1 MQGLKISSKSQQ
13 GCIFVYDEKPPMKKS
28 LITAFILLIV
38 ATVQAQTFEGII
50 RWSFKTEIT
59 DPAAK
64 AKMDAAQAKM
74 NDPAHQAKMK
84 EMQAKMNDPEF
95 KKMMDANPQLKA
107 QMEAMAK
114 MSEGGDINSM
124 MPKSMEVRVKN
135 QNAISKMEGGIMGN
149 MEILYLKDKAASYRI
164 DRQTKTYSV
173 LPAGNS
179 HSAHQPEV
187 KVTKTS
193 ETLKVLNHSCTKY
206 LVESS
211 LNGKTFQQF
220 VWATKDIKD
229 FDMKSIANQG
239 GNGQSFYF
247 DKIEGVPLK
256 MQMMMPQGTMIMEA
270 IEIKKQALPAS
281 DFAIP
286 ADYKEVKLGH

>member
-1 MQGLKISSKSQQ
+1 
-13 GCIFVYDEKPPMKKS
+13 MKKS
-28 LITAFILLIV
+28 LITAFILLTV